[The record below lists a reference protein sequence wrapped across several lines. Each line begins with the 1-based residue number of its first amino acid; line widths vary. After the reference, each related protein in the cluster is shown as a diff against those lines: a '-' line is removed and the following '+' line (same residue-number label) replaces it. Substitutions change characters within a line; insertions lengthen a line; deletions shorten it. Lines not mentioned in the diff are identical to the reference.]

1 MLYSVSQFK
10 LTLYSCSRQDMVN
23 GRDWSF
29 FALNLYSINVGL
41 IKKNKKNTKK
51 NKKNNEKSSYTVI
64 IDFIPLFA
72 FIRHLKKKRFSYS
85 YCNDVGTVTSLSVI
99 NIVVPLVE
107 IHIFL
112 LLGNLS
118 ILYVCNNLV

>member
-10 LTLYSCSRQDMVN
+10 LTLYSCSRHDMVN

-41 IKKNKKNTKK
+41 IKKPQKKP
-51 NKKNNEKSSYTVI
+51 KKNNEKSSYTVI

-118 ILYVCNNLV
+118 ILYICNNLV

>member
-1 MLYSVSQFK
+1 MGQLSVNKIKFVLY
-10 LTLYSCSRQDMVN
+10 N
-23 GRDWSF
+23 
-29 FALNLYSINVGL
+29 IIGL
-41 IKKNKKNTKK
+41 IKKKKKH
-51 NKKNNEKSSYTVI
+51 KKNNEKSNYTVI

-118 ILYVCNNLV
+118 ILYVCNNLVYF